1 MLGEW
6 LIIVVPLSN
15 ALEETELRIRV
26 MTWKEKWLN
35 KDLPELGKDRK
46 IETSIEGS

>member
-1 MLGEW
+1 MAYHRCA
-6 LIIVVPLSN
+6 IIRR
-15 ALEETELRIRV
+15 LEETELRIRV